1 MQGERKTLTQ
11 LSVPI
16 CLETLFYM
24 LSGMVDTLMLSS
36 VSDQAVGAVGTANTY
51 IGVFIIMFGVI
62 SSGMIAVMSQNIG
75 AGRPGIA
82 YQARQ
87 LGLIFNALIGI
98 VMSVILATFSG
109 GILRIVSIA
118 PALLEPAEIYLRIV
132 GGACFLNALIPI
144 FSSYLRVFGY
154 TKHSLIGTVVG
165 NVLNIILNSVFLF
178 AFNWG
183 VMGVAVATVI
193 SRVVNLI
200 IVAGMGAVLIK
211 AKQSPERITS
221 RKIFA
226 QIVKIGFPSALET
239 ALYNIAMTFIVRF
252 MNQMDVDGMNVTARS
267 YAIQIANFS
276 YCVGAALAQ
285 ANAIMTGWR
294 IGAKEFE
301 ECNRGTRKA
310 AIYGIITATCFSVTF
325 AFAGHFIVHIFT
337 DDTQMINLVV
347 KLLIVDIFLELG
359 RVTNLVYGQ
368 ALKTSGDA
376 FFPVILGAIFILW
389 HLWSFIFGQKMYE
402 VWDRLYHRMRIVRIW
417 LWKYRKKRMAEKA
430 RNAGRKTRHS
440 KKQFREP
447 LPDTVGQGTEME
459 ASSPA
464 NGDDVI
470 GKTKIVYL
478 EDPEVARKTPT
489 RSEPLK
495 KEPIEEDEEI
505 RTDDVEDN
513 FRQDDKRLTD
523 EDKRELMA
531 PVDSEPDPEF
541 VTAMTFEDISNVAE
555 VLMSE
560 NPDEQKA
567 IRAASTIH
575 HKMQETVILSFL
587 TDKLSNQEKVN
598 QLLSECLDD
607 TGRPLARRKSTS
619 KKKEAFDIG
628 KFV

>member
-1 MQGERKTLTQ
+1 MAAERKTLTQ

-51 IGVFIIMFGVI
+51 ISVFIIMFGVI

-98 VMSVILATFSG
+98 VMSVVLATFSG
-109 GILRIVSIA
+109 GILRSVSIA

-132 GGACFLNALIPI
+132 GGTCFLNALIPI

-211 AKQSPERITS
+211 AKQSPERIAS
-221 RKIFA
+221 RKIF
-226 QIVKIGFPSALET
+226 ALET

-337 DDTQMINLVV
+337 DDIQIINLVV

-376 FFPVILGAIFILW
+376 FFPVILGAIF
-389 HLWSFIFGQKMYE
+389 MYLFAVGGTYFLGIHMGLLAVGAYIAMAGDECARAVGMVLRWKSGKWKSKGLVE
-402 VWDRLYHRMRIVRIW
+402 V
-417 LWKYRKKRMAEKA
+417 
-430 RNAGRKTRHS
+430 
-440 KKQFREP
+440 
-447 LPDTVGQGTEME
+447 
-459 ASSPA
+459 
-464 NGDDVI
+464 
-470 GKTKIVYL
+470 
-478 EDPEVARKTPT
+478 
-489 RSEPLK
+489 
-495 KEPIEEDEEI
+495 
-505 RTDDVEDN
+505 
-513 FRQDDKRLTD
+513 
-523 EDKRELMA
+523 
-531 PVDSEPDPEF
+531 
-541 VTAMTFEDISNVAE
+541 
-555 VLMSE
+555 
-560 NPDEQKA
+560 
-567 IRAASTIH
+567 
-575 HKMQETVILSFL
+575 
-587 TDKLSNQEKVN
+587 
-598 QLLSECLDD
+598 
-607 TGRPLARRKSTS
+607 
-619 KKKEAFDIG
+619 
-628 KFV
+628 

>member
-1 MQGERKTLTQ
+1 MAAERKTLTQ

-16 CLETLFYM
+16 GLETLFYM

-98 VMSVILATFSG
+98 VMSVILAAFSG

-178 AFNWG
+178 VFNWG

-211 AKQSPERITS
+211 AKQSPERIAS

-252 MNQMDVDGMNVTARS
+252 MNQMDVDGIYVSRK
-267 YAIQIANFS
+267 
-276 YCVGAALAQ
+276 GD
-285 ANAIMTGWR
+285 
-294 IGAKEFE
+294 
-301 ECNRGTRKA
+301 RKA
-310 AIYGIITATCFSVTF
+310 A
-325 AFAGHFIVHIFT
+325 
-337 DDTQMINLVV
+337 
-347 KLLIVDIFLELG
+347 
-359 RVTNLVYGQ
+359 
-368 ALKTSGDA
+368 
-376 FFPVILGAIFILW
+376 
-389 HLWSFIFGQKMYE
+389 
-402 VWDRLYHRMRIVRIW
+402 LY
-417 LWKYRKKRMAEKA
+417 K
-430 RNAGRKTRHS
+430 
-440 KKQFREP
+440 
-447 LPDTVGQGTEME
+447 
-459 ASSPA
+459 
-464 NGDDVI
+464 
-470 GKTKIVYL
+470 
-478 EDPEVARKTPT
+478 
-489 RSEPLK
+489 
-495 KEPIEEDEEI
+495 DE
-505 RTDDVEDN
+505 N
-513 FRQDDKRLTD
+513 K
-523 EDKRELMA
+523 
-531 PVDSEPDPEF
+531 
-541 VTAMTFEDISNVAE
+541 N
-555 VLMSE
+555 
-560 NPDEQKA
+560 
-567 IRAASTIH
+567 
-575 HKMQETVILSFL
+575 
-587 TDKLSNQEKVN
+587 
-598 QLLSECLDD
+598 C
-607 TGRPLARRKSTS
+607 
-619 KKKEAFDIG
+619 
-628 KFV
+628 